1 MIILRG
7 HLVGGIGMHSPY
19 FVGPPPNGRLV
30 ARVAI
35 TARFSY
41 GAITSIA
48 CNSHSTCDSTIRDS
62 ALVSYFLFQSLPS
75 SSFCSLPEVE
85 ILLLLASAK
94 ENQNMYIGNV

>member
-7 HLVGGIGMHSPY
+7 RLVRGIGMHSPY
-19 FVGPPPNGRLV
+19 SVGPPPNGRLV

-35 TARFSY
+35 TARFGY

-48 CNSHSTCDSTIRDS
+48 CNSHSACDSTIRDS

-75 SSFCSLPEVE
+75 SSFRSLPEV
-85 ILLLLASAK
+85 ISLSLSSISASFF
-94 ENQNMYIGNV
+94 YL